1 MTLYDNSSD
10 IPESIRPET
19 PPPYSAPQ
27 PTYPSTPPLP
37 LTPSDERTWA
47 MLAHLSVLVNLFTA
61 ILGPVVA
68 FIIYLVFRD
77 RSRYVAY
84 HALQSLV
91 LQLIVWVGGGVIIG
105 AAWTIA
111 GILSAVIIGLF
122 LMPFACLLSFVPLI
136 APIYGIIGAIK
147 TSQGEDFKYWLIG
160 DWVRSTL
167 TGLP

>member
-1 MTLYDNSSD
+1 MTNYDNPSD
-10 IPESIRPET
+10 IPETPRPET
-19 PPPYSAPQ
+19 PPTYVAPQ
-27 PTYPSTPPLP
+27 PAYNPPQP
-37 LTPSDERTWA
+37 LSPTDERTWA
-47 MLAHLSVLVNLFTA
+47 MMAHLSVLVNLFTA

-77 RSRYVAY
+77 RSRYVSY
-84 HALQSLV
+84 HALQSLI
-91 LQLIVWVGGGVIIG
+91 LQLIVWVGGGLIIG

-122 LMPFACLLSFVPLI
+122 LMPFACLLSFVPLV
-136 APIYGIIGAIK
+136 APIYGIVGAIK

-167 TGLP
+167 TGQQP